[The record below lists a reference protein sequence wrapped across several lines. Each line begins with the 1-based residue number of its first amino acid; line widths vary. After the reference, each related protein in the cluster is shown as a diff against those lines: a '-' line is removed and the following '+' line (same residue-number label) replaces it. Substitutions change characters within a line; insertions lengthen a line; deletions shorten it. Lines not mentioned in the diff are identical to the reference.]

1 MCSQSLVYSSIPSF
15 NLIVSYQ
22 KPKLEKIPDTHAQ
35 QHGRTG
41 EVSQVASSV
50 AHTVEQLHA
59 VPLAGDKSGWIAH
72 AQTAIDPIH
81 GLITEA
87 SYSQSP

>member
-1 MCSQSLVYSSIPSF
+1 LCSESLVYSKIPSF
-15 NLIVSYQ
+15 NLIVSHH
-22 KPKLEKIPDTHAQ
+22 KPKLEKLPDTHAQ
-35 QHGRTG
+35 QHGQTG

-87 SYSQSP
+87 S